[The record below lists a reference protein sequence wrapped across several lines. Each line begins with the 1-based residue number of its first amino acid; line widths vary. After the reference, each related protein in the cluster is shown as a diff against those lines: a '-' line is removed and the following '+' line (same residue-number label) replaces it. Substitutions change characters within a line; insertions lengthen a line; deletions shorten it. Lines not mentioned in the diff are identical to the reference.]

1 MGLCQVLGTMPAPK
15 FVICREEFCFS
26 WDRPLGTECST
37 DKPKGT
43 KISLQTASVYLGSS
57 ENTDGGW
64 QPHLAQNTIPCLV
77 LPCLWCPRA
86 HACTLTHART
96 APLYPPCTLTSPLR
110 HMLSAECAHISLQI
124 NAQPHTHNF
133 TARCLRDLHWESPTH
148 PHLSPIVSLSA
159 FKLFLP
165 IYLLTRMESEF

>member
-1 MGLCQVLGTMPAPK
+1 MVAGSHTWHRTPFPVW
-15 FVICREEFCFS
+15 CF
-26 WDRPLGTECST
+26 
-37 DKPKGT
+37 
-43 KISLQTASVYLGSS
+43 
-57 ENTDGGW
+57 
-64 QPHLAQNTIPCLV
+64 
-77 LPCLWCPRA
+77 
-86 HACTLTHART
+86 HACGAHVHTRARSRTHGS
-96 APLYPPCTLTSPLR
+96 PLPAVYTHLPLR